1 MKKDLCIQV
10 HPDRARGLN
19 MSAVRSRCEALA
31 HNSLVH
37 RFAQS
42 EGVEDGRY
50 VNLMFETIDIPALW
64 ALVRR
69 EIYSD
74 TTIGDAM
81 RLASMAMCH
90 GEQGWDDYLLLHH
103 YDPAQPL
110 DRLHGE

>member
-1 MKKDLCIQV
+1 MKKELCIQV
-10 HPDRARGLN
+10 HPDRVKGLN
-19 MSAVRSRCEALA
+19 MSALRLRCEALA
-31 HNSLVH
+31 SSSLVH

-42 EGVEDGRY
+42 EGVDSGRY
-50 VNLMFETIDIPALW
+50 VNIMFETADVTALW
-64 ALVRR
+64 SLVWR

-74 TTIGDAM
+74 AAVGQPM

-110 DRLHGE
+110 DRLHSE